1 MPMAPA
7 LSATPFLDRESLLP
21 KPRRRTRLLPVLVGT
36 VIGLAGDYLA
46 LRTDSIGVWAVWLV
60 GFLPALF
67 LGILLHELGHLVA
80 GRLAGFEFY
89 RILAG
94 PLMLARE
101 SSGYKLRFLPKRI
114 LALSGQTAM
123 IPRTAENLRRGFA
136 LFAAGGP
143 VMTALL
149 FVPLLLIPWGPVA
162 SCLLVANLVMA
173 FFSWVPMTI
182 SGSHTDGKILR
193 TLAREGP
200 LADRFAAILYVMAI
214 DSRGVGTAPPW
225 PREIV
230 DRLSAEVPG
239 PADREFLAEAAVLLH
254 LHVFDGG
261 EPTVVA
267 AALER
272 VLADAG
278 RLRVD
283 LRRAYFAEAAFFQ
296 GVYRGNAD
304 LARAWLEDARKIK
317 GGVAL
322 KDWNAGALAAIALA
336 EGKPAEARP
345 CIDRAIAL
353 LDRQPGMRGGVIA
366 DRRRLMA
373 LAAPL
378 PEAAVM
384 AASNPGK

>member
-1 MPMAPA
+1 MAPA
-7 LSATPFLDRESLLP
+7 PSATPFLDRETLLP
-21 KPRRRTRLLPVLVGT
+21 KPKRRTRLFPVLVGT
-36 VIGLAGDYLA
+36 LIGLAGDYLA
-46 LRTDSIGVWAVWLV
+46 MRTDSIGFWALWVL

-94 PLMLARE
+94 PWMLARE

-114 LALSGQTAM
+114 LAVSGQTSM
-123 IPRTAENLRRGFA
+123 IPRTTENLRRGFA

-149 FVPLLLIPWGPVA
+149 FVPLLFLPWGPVA
-162 SCLLVANLVMA
+162 SCLLAANLVLA
-173 FFSWVPMTI
+173 FFSWIPMTI

-200 LADRFAAILYVMAI
+200 LAERFVAILYVMAI
-214 DSRGVGTAPPW
+214 DSRGVEPRLW

-239 PADREFLAEAAVLLH
+239 PAGSEFLAEAVMLLH
-254 LHVFDGG
+254 LHLRDGG
-261 EPTVVA
+261 DPTVVA

-272 VLADAG
+272 VLANAG
-278 RLRVD
+278 RLRAD
-283 LRRAYFAEAAFFQ
+283 LRRLYFAEAAFFQ
-296 GVYRGNAD
+296 GVYRNNAER
-304 LARAWLEDARKIK
+304 ARAWLEDARKIK

-322 KDWNAGALAAIALA
+322 KDWDAGALAAIALA
-336 EGKPAEARP
+336 EGKPAEARQ

-353 LDRQPGMRGGVIA
+353 LDRQPGTPGVVIA
-366 DRRRLMA
+366 ERRRLMT
-373 LAAPL
+373 LAASL
-378 PEAAVM
+378 PEGAAM
-384 AASNPGK
+384 AASNPSK